1 MTDTYPAARQ
11 PVRLQMITDRR
22 RPAPVSLIDWI
33 HRRAEF
39 RTGVRDLGGRTG
51 GRAGF
56 SEAVII
62 AVVAQSLLPGLFA
75 LLQTWLS
82 QQPSGATVRM
92 RVGESEVEIQVTGRT
107 DPRQLLDQV
116 TRTIQ
121 ENRGPEPPDP
131 GRDAAG

>member
-1 MTDTYPAARQ
+1 MTDAYSLARQ
-11 PVRLQMITDRR
+11 PVRLQMITDLRQ
-22 RPAPVSLIDWI
+22 PAQVPLIDWI
-33 HRRAEF
+33 HRRPEF
-39 RTGVRDLGGRTG
+39 RTGVRDLGGRTGG

-75 LLQTWLS
+75 LLQTWIS

-92 RVGESEVEIQVTGRT
+92 RIGEAEVEVQVTGRT
-107 DPRQLLDQV
+107 DPKQLLDQV

-121 ENRGPEPPDP
+121 ENRDTGPD
-131 GRDAAG
+131 DKAV

>member
-1 MTDTYPAARQ
+1 MTDTNPTARQ
-11 PVRLQMITDRR
+11 PVRLQMVVDRR
-22 RPAPVSLIDWI
+22 RPAAVSLVDWI
-33 HRRAEF
+33 HRRPEF
-39 RTGVRDLGGRTG
+39 RTSVRDLGARTG

-92 RVGESEVEIQVTGRT
+92 RIGESEVEIQVTGRT
-107 DPRQLLDQV
+107 DPRQLLEQV

-121 ENRGPEPPDP
+121 ENPGPEPPHP
-131 GRDAAG
+131 GRGVTA